1 MRPITPEKQLIL
13 EDLFKGG
20 GQDSSSLKGTRET
33 FSRFWDIV
41 GLVPVFSL
49 GSDYIWIF
57 CFSLSWSLGL
67 VFCPTLYSCCLQ
79 GVSLHHGS
87 HLPSLLHELSH
98 THSHSILLSL
108 SRPPSLLRVFIVKL
122 GINLTEKDKSEGFKR
137 LTTRIRAHRFV
148 PPRPINFFEI
158 FFQFSGFTPT
168 GDGNHMVLVYFQISF
183 TTKQVRLFYLGTN
196 GLKQETVLGAPQI
209 SQVILDS

>member
-1 MRPITPEKQLIL
+1 MIKTRFWRHICHPPSLPVFLIFDRHLRSTKEGGIIQWVLSNPSSVLWRPNRLPMRPITPEKQLIL

-33 FSRFWDIV
+33 FSLFWDIV

-67 VFCPTLYSCCLQ
+67 VFCPTLDSCCLQ

-87 HLPSLLHELSH
+87 HLPCLLHELSH
-98 THSHSILLSL
+98 THSHSISLSL
-108 SRPPSLLRVFIVKL
+108 SLFLPLPLESVYCKTR
-122 GINLTEKDKSEGFKR
+122 NKSYWKG
-137 LTTRIRAHRFV
+137 
-148 PPRPINFFEI
+148 
-158 FFQFSGFTPT
+158 
-168 GDGNHMVLVYFQISF
+168 
-183 TTKQVRLFYLGTN
+183 
-196 GLKQETVLGAPQI
+196 
-209 SQVILDS
+209 